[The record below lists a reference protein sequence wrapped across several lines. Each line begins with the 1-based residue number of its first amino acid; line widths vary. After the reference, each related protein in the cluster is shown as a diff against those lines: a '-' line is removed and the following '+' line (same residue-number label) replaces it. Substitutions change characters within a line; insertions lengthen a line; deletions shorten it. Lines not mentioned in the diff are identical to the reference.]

1 MKASSPAFAM
11 TTSTRPTSYDTDF
24 YAWTQEQAELLRQ
37 GQIKGLDLENLAEEI
52 ESLGRSESRSFRSAL
67 LLLTQHLLKW
77 QYQPEKRSPSWQI
90 MIRTQRRQIAM
101 LLEDNPSFKP
111 WIPDAL
117 AKGYAVGRKDAAEET
132 GLPLTLFPE
141 ECPYSY
147 SWERLTDLDWL
158 PD

>member
-11 TTSTRPTSYDTDF
+11 TTSTRPTTYETDF
-24 YAWTQEQAELLRQ
+24 YAWTQEQGELLRQ

-52 ESLGRSESRSFRSAL
+52 ESLGRSERRSFRSAL
-67 LLLTQHLLKW
+67 LLLTEHLLKW

-90 MIRTQRRQIAM
+90 TIRTQRGQIAM

-111 WIPDAL
+111 WIPEAL
-117 AKGYAVGRKDAAEET
+117 FKGYEDGRDAAADET
-132 GLPLTLFPE
+132 GLPLVTFPE
-141 ECPYSY
+141 ECPYT
-147 SWERLTDLDWL
+147 WEQLTDKHWL